1 MKFRFV
7 HLFEIV
13 LVLLHVLELTVFFRD
28 FLTLII
34 FLSLDIVLLP
44 IILKNHRRGVNT
56 LSKIS
61 NYIKELETQFG
72 KKIDEELR
80 EIKQILGNLHLF
92 YTLIIDLFN
101 SALKYDVEFRKDF
114 FTKEFGWYK
123 YYKSSKKA
131 LDRYMILYM
140 KKYEG
145 PFLFLI
151 SYLITLIAIKRD
163 YFYQVQDSIINKK
176 PIWINERIANYAT
189 EKILKNLE
197 SNIGFY
203 IFDNKDKSQFS
214 VNNRRQGANIKNKNL
229 EKIRG
234 NTIQYL
240 QEINFDSNLIL
251 ILEKFHLASWK
262 EMKIIKDFFIEVL
275 GFSIK
280 QKLNY
285 LSKFNLDFEDW
296 IIPLYRHTPA
306 HHLNW
311 MFFKS
316 ESKEASLKMLLR
328 EKGKTVSIEEY
339 WDYLCKLDALRF
351 FLFKKLF
358 NNPDVFKGKTA
369 QYYKISIKKLN
380 KNIRNINKIL

>member
-1 MKFRFV
+1 
-7 HLFEIV
+7 
-13 LVLLHVLELTVFFRD
+13 
-28 FLTLII
+28 
-34 FLSLDIVLLP
+34 
-44 IILKNHRRGVNT
+44 
-56 LSKIS
+56 
-61 NYIKELETQFG
+61 
-72 KKIDEELR
+72 
-80 EIKQILGNLHLF
+80 
-92 YTLIIDLFN
+92 
-101 SALKYDVEFRKDF
+101 
-114 FTKEFGWYK
+114 
-123 YYKSSKKA
+123 
-131 LDRYMILYM
+131 MILYM

-151 SYLITLIAIKRD
+151 TYLITLIAIKRD

-176 PIWINERIANYAT
+176 PVWMNERIANCIT
-189 EKILKNLE
+189 EKILINLQ

-203 IFDNKDKSQFS
+203 TFDDKDKTQFS
-214 VNNRRQGANIKNKNL
+214 VNSRRQGANITNKKL
-229 EKIRG
+229 EKIRD
-234 NTIQYL
+234 NTILYL
-240 QEINFDSNLIL
+240 QKINFDSNLISV
-251 ILEKFHLASWK
+251 LEKFHLTYWK

-285 LSKFNLDFEDW
+285 LRKFNVDFEDW

-316 ESKEASLKMLLR
+316 KSKEACLKMLLR
-328 EKGKTVSIEEY
+328 EKGEISIEEY

-358 NNPDVFKGKTA
+358 RNPDVFKGKTA

-380 KNIRNINKIL
+380 KSIRNINKKLS